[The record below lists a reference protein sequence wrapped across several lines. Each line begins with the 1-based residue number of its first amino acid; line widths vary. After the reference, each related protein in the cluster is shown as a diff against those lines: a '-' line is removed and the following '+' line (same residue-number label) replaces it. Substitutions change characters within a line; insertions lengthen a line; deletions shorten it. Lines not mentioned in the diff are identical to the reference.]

1 MYPCLFLLIL
11 FKIQAER
18 LVWLVQEGDWSVPKT
33 GVTLNHDK
41 FNSYHKRF
49 NDNYDSHCRLR
60 PLRKY
65 TRGAY
70 YMWQLLRRL
79 TVCRTL

>member
-1 MYPCLFLLIL
+1 MSS
-11 FKIQAER
+11 
-18 LVWLVQEGDWSVPKT
+18 LVGAGRGLEWVPKT

-49 NDNYDSHCRLR
+49 DDNYNSHCCLR

-70 YMWQLLRRL
+70 
-79 TVCRTL
+79 